1 MTHQKSPRTADEQ
14 DQPEPERPTTPQED
28 AGMDLQQMEQPP
40 QAEGQREVADE
51 QVGDPARNRN
61 ESRDR

>member
-1 MTHQKSPRTADEQ
+1 MTQKSPRTAAEQ
-14 DQPEPERPTTPQED
+14 DQPEQERMTTPQEE

-51 QVGDPARNRN
+51 QVGDPTRQRDN
-61 ESRDR
+61 EKGND

>member
-1 MTHQKSPRTADEQ
+1 MSDQKSPRTAAEQ
-14 DQPEPERPTTPQED
+14 EQPEPERPTTPQED

-40 QAEGQREVADE
+40 QAEGQREVADR
-51 QVGDPARNRN
+51 QVGDPTRPR

>member
-1 MTHQKSPRTADEQ
+1 MDRHQKSPQTAKEQ
-14 DQPEPERPTTPQED
+14 DSPQQERMVTPQEE

-51 QVGDPARNRN
+51 QVGKKGNG
-61 ESRDR
+61 